1 MINTKFEVYKLNREI
16 KRSGRLY
23 NFYRHA
29 INNFNE
35 RIDDPISI
43 CVIKGI
49 YHEEI
54 SNVQITPV
62 DGGLARTKKIPMIL
76 CVFNEDVS
84 NLEMEDFVE
93 INNKTYKVS
102 GVNDISNWGLIADI
116 SLEVVDD
123 GRNPV

>member
-16 KRSGRLY
+16 KRSGQSY
-23 NFYRHA
+23 NFYRYDV
-29 INNFNE
+29 NDFNE

-43 CVIKGI
+43 CIIEGI

-54 SNVQITPV
+54 SNVQTTPV

-76 CVFNEDVS
+76 CVLNEDVL

-93 INNKTYKVS
+93 INNKMYKVS

>member
-16 KRSGRLY
+16 KRSGHSY
-23 NFYRHA
+23 NFYRHT
-29 INNFNE
+29 INDFNE
-35 RIDDPISI
+35 RISEPTSVCI
-43 CVIKGI
+43 IKGI

-54 SNVQITPV
+54 SNVQTTPV

-76 CVFNEDVS
+76 CVFDENVS